1 MWLFSL
7 RNASKSSG
15 HFGIRSH
22 FNDYNLLST
31 WRIDTHTIHHL
42 FSHSIC
48 LPAGIRQFDSN
59 HQMCNFKWAKFM
71 CELFGTTDALWK
83 LLSGIIWNVLV
94 IFASR
99 FFLFLCRTH
108 TSFFVFHSSVC
119 YFKML
124 WMCVCVCFFLLPNP
138 NNVPF
143 SFCNQNILFSQ
154 HKQCECWFFLARK
167 WFQLTPDANWPQNL

>member
-15 HFGIRSH
+15 HFGIRNH
-22 FNDYNLLST
+22 FNDYNLLYT

-99 FFLFLCRTH
+99 FFSFSVAHTHRSLF
-108 TSFFVFHSSVC
+108 FFLLFAISKC
-119 YFKML
+119 FE
-124 WMCVCVCFFLLPNP
+124 CVCVFVFFCFRTQTMYHFLFATKTFFFLNT
-138 NNVPF
+138 NNV
-143 SFCNQNILFSQ
+143 NDG
-154 HKQCECWFFLARK
+154 FF
-167 WFQLTPDANWPQNL
+167 WPENDFN